1 MNGVTTAVD
10 NSVRRVIV
18 GVGGSAGS
26 LRALRRAVAEARLRD
41 AELWSVLAWIPQG
54 GEIFNRRHPCP
65 SLLRLWEQDALR
77 RLREAWEQAL
87 GGAPADL
94 DVRMLTTRGA
104 PGPALVRCADRD
116 DDLLVVGG
124 PGPVRR
130 LLGGSVAGHC
140 ARRARCGVL
149 VVPPP
154 EPLPW
159 FGSGALGRNLAVRR
173 IVHDLERHPGRR

>member
-1 MNGVTTAVD
+1 MD
-10 NSVRRVIV
+10 SCVRRVIV

-26 LRALRRAVAEARLRD
+26 LRALRRAVTEARLRD

-65 SLLRLWEQDALR
+65 PLLGLWERDALR
-77 RLREAWEQAL
+77 RLHVAWEEAL
-87 GGAPADL
+87 GGVPAGL
-94 DVRMLTTRGA
+94 AVCIRVGRGA
-104 PGPALVRCADRD
+104 PGQVLVRCADRD

-140 ARRARCGVL
+140 LRRARCGVL

-154 EPLPW
+154 RP
-159 FGSGALGRNLAVRR
+159 GSGALGRTLAVRR
-173 IVHDLERHPGRR
+173 IVRDLERHPGRR